1 MLLLLAPMIPLLFMG
16 DEVAAQEPF
25 LFFTSHQGEL
35 AEAVRQGRRDEFAA
49 FGAFADT
56 SERQRIPDPNAQST
70 FQASLPSHDGEQA
83 EATRELYRELL
94 RIRHRELAP
103 RLPGSRALGAE
114 VLAEGALTARWR
126 LGDGSLLRIDLNL
139 SAHRVEMQPGAD
151 AQPWFQHPPGTL
163 EHWRQG
169 WLPAFSALVQLQPAT
184 VLDGE
189 R

>member
-1 MLLLLAPMIPLLFMG
+1 
-16 DEVAAQEPF
+16 
-25 LFFTSHQGEL
+25 
-35 AEAVRQGRRDEFAA
+35 
-49 FGAFADT
+49 
-56 SERQRIPDPNAQST
+56 
-70 FQASLPSHDGEQA
+70 
-83 EATRELYRELL
+83 
-94 RIRHRELAP
+94 
-103 RLPGSRALGAE
+103 

-139 SAHRVEMQPGAD
+139 SAHRVELQPGAD

-184 VLDGE
+184 APDGE